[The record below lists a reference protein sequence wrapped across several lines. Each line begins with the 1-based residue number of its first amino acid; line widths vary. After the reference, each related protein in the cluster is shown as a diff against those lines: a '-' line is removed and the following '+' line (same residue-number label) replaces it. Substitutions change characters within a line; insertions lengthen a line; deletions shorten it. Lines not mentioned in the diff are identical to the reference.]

1 MNQKIRNLENDLIN
15 ILNASDVSTEVKRI
29 ILGKLEAKMTILSN
43 DQILMGEEEQN
54 AEGVSK
60 NNMAEPT
67 Q

>member
-1 MNQKIRNLENDLIN
+1 MNQKIRNLENDLVN

-54 AEGVSK
+54 AEGV
-60 NNMAEPT
+60 
-67 Q
+67 